1 MTSLFSSNT
10 ASSKNT
16 EAFQLTG
23 SIYTLTTLEL
33 HTTDEHRLRQQ
44 ITDMLRKAP
53 HFFQQTPVVL
63 DLDKLPADSRPL
75 HLSAVRHLLLVS
87 GMILVAIRGGTEK
100 HRNEASLAGIA
111 WLPHQKQQKNS
122 SPVSSNIVMINQPD
136 SSIAIEKDKT
146 EPVKPEARI
155 ISRPVRSGQQVYSDG
170 DLIILGHVSE
180 GAELLAGG
188 HIHVYGPL
196 RGRVLAGING
206 NRSVRI
212 FCNHFEAELVSIAG
226 EYKLTGKEHNNV
238 WSGRWGRNA
247 QIKLDEDHLQISAL
261 S

>member
-1 MTSLFSSNT
+1 MASLFHSNNT
-10 ASSKNT
+10 VSGKST

-23 SIYTLTTLEL
+23 GIYTLTTLEL

-44 ITDMLRKAP
+44 ITGMLRKAP

-63 DLDKLPADSRPL
+63 DLDKLPVDSPPL
-75 HLSAVRHLLLVS
+75 HLSVVRHLLLVS
-87 GMILVAIRGGTEK
+87 GMILIAIRGGTEAQK
-100 HRNEASLAGIA
+100 KEASLAGTA
-111 WLPHQKQQKNS
+111 WLPHQKKATPQE
-122 SPVSSNIVMINQPD
+122 SSNVVMINQPEK
-136 SSIAIEKDKT
+136 SIAVEKKQT
-146 EPVKPEARI
+146 EPLQPEARI
-155 ISRPVRSGQQVYSDG
+155 ISRPVRSGQQVYSDS
-170 DLIILGHVSE
+170 DLIVLGQVSE

-188 HIHVYGPL
+188 HIHAYGPL
-196 RGRVLAGING
+196 RGRALAGVNG

-226 EYKLTGKEHNNV
+226 EYKLTGKENNNA
-238 WSGRWGRNA
+238 WSQRWGRNA